1 MADNEANAAEAVE
14 KTFQMFADEAHNKD
28 QVDSERRK
36 NLEALKKE
44 QLKDIAELLEVSVD
58 LPAAK
63 PDLVNAIFGA
73 KDKLPFCV
81 PKDHADDFLKAL
93 KAHIQKPAAG
103 AVAKRLKLPEK
114 WEKYLSCAYERC
126 IGMYLENA
134 TVCPEC
140 RKSVFCHEVLHAQ
153 RRRCGDCGKSVQQL
167 NINLSNVGSTMDC
180 NAFFG
185 FNPAMVGASD
195 HNTFSSSSSSAGN
208 SIILHGETKFFTIGH
223 CIKIMKEGRSFQ
235 LEKLAKNEQE
245 LQRFTSSA
253 PDLVLAFWSEFHK
266 IRAIA
271 FNTHE
276 IMMDCFFLALEGPR
290 LLRVGYTYA
299 SVSTIFREAVRVF
312 APNSLWKCEA
322 WYHIVGENGRWRVY
336 EQMGGHSDNHR
347 AGSGKRKVCDFWMRG
362 FCREGDACNF
372 AHPERR
378 AQDRNFGSK
387 RIRNVDHSPPRG
399 PRA

>member
-1 MADNEANAAEAVE
+1 MADNESNAAGAAEKSYAV
-14 KTFQMFADEAHNKD
+14 FADENKD
-28 QVDSERRK
+28 QADGERKK
-36 NLEALKKE
+36 NLEGIKKE
-44 QLKDIAELLEVSVD
+44 QLKEVAELLDISVA
-58 LPAAK
+58 LPGAK

-73 KDKLPFCV
+73 KEKLPFCV
-81 PKDHADDFLKAL
+81 PKEQADEFLKAL
-93 KAHIQKPAAG
+93 KVHLQKPQDVAG
-103 AVAKRLKLPEK
+103 GLVVKRLGLPEK
-114 WEKYLSCAYERC
+114 WEKYFNCAYERC
-126 IGMYLENA
+126 IGMYMEKA
-134 TVCPEC
+134 TTCPEC
-140 RKSVFCHEVLHAQ
+140 HKRVFCHELLHTQ
-153 RRRCGDCGKSVQQL
+153 RRRCGECGKSVAQI
-167 NINLSNVGSTMDC
+167 NIVEGTSSGMDC

-185 FNPAMVGASD
+185 FNPAMVGASE
-195 HNTFSSSSSSAGN
+195 HSIFSSSSSGN

-271 FNTHE
+271 FNTTE

-322 WYHIVGENGRWRVY
+322 WYHLVGENGRWRVY
-336 EQMGGHSDNHR
+336 ETPTGGHSESAGR
-347 AGSGKRKVCDFWMRG
+347 ANGKRKVCDFWMRG

-372 AHPERR
+372 AHPDRR
-378 AQDRNFGSK
+378 AQERNFGGK
-387 RIRNVDHSPPRG
+387 RSRNVEHSPPRG